1 MSFPSPTMDAWRAL
15 VEKELAGKSFE
26 KTLVH
31 RLAEGLAV
39 EPLYVQATTE
49 AVAARAAGA
58 GFLVCP
64 RSDDAGE
71 LADGADALWT
81 TKEELLAT
89 TDAPLVFDGLPAAA
103 LTKDRK
109 VLLGHDPLATG
120 SRDLGVLAATAKSVS
135 ARFPS
140 AVTATVSTLAYDD
153 AGADA
158 ADELAFA
165 LSTGAAYVGALLE
178 GGLAPDAAAKQISLR
193 IAVGRD
199 TFLELAKLRALRVCW
214 QKLLGAVGAT
224 HRPIVHAV
232 AATRTLA
239 GRDPW
244 VNMLR
249 VTTQVF
255 AAAVGGADLVTA
267 QSFDAALGIPSAHG
281 RRVAR
286 NTGLVLREESF
297 LGRIGDPGGGSY
309 YFESLTDALAREAWK
324 RFRAIEADGGIG
336 KMRTDGR
343 LAARLEATWH
353 ERLGR
358 IATRRLP
365 ILGVSEFANLT
376 ETLPEVSPRPA
387 PATDLPVHRDAEAF
401 EALRARADAT
411 HPEALLVTVG
421 PFAESRARVGFAASF
436 LSAGGIRSK
445 ESPDIGKAAIAVV
458 CGSDERYA
466 TDAVATVGAL
476 GKAGVGRIF
485 LAGRPGALEGDLKA
499 AGLDGAIYVGC
510 DVVATLSDLLGE
522 KA

>member
-1 MSFPSPTMDAWRAL
+1 MRFPSPSIDAWRAL
-15 VEKELAGKSFE
+15 VEKELAGRSFE

-31 RLAEGLAV
+31 RLAEGIRV
-39 EPLYVQATTE
+39 EPLYVEAAAEAT
-49 AVAARAAGA
+49 AARASGA

-64 RSDDAGE
+64 RSDDASE

-81 TKEELLAT
+81 TKPELLAV
-89 TDAPLVFDGLPAAA
+89 TDAPLVFDGLAVEA
-103 LTKDRK
+103 LSKDRK
-109 VLLGHDPLATG
+109 VLLGHDPFARGLA
-120 SRDLGVLAATAKSVS
+120 DLAALGATAKTVS
-135 ARFPS
+135 ERYPS
-140 AVTATVSTLAYDD
+140 AVTATVSTLPYDD

-165 LSTGAAYVGALLE
+165 LSTAAAYLGAFL
-178 GGLAPDAAAKQISLR
+178 GAGLTPEAAAKQISLR
-193 IAVGRD
+193 IAIGRD

-214 QKLLGAVGAT
+214 QKLVGAFDVDV
-224 HRPIVHAV
+224 RPMVHAV
-232 AATRTLA
+232 ASTRTLA

-267 QSFDAALGIPSAHG
+267 QSFDAALGVPSAHG

-297 LGRIGDPGGGSY
+297 LGRIGDAGGGSY

-324 RFRAIEADGGIG
+324 RFQAIEKDGGIG
-336 KMRTDGR
+336 KMRADGR

-353 ERLGR
+353 ERLSR
-358 IATRRLP
+358 IATRKLP

-376 ETLPEVSPRPA
+376 ETLPTSSALPA
-387 PATDLPVHRDAEAF
+387 AVTDLPVHRDSEAF

-411 HPEALLVTVG
+411 QPEALLVTIG
-421 PFAESRARVGFAASF
+421 PFAESRGRVGFAANF

-445 ESPDIGKAAIAVV
+445 EAPTIAKAAIAVV
-458 CGSDERYA
+458 CGTDERYA
-466 TDAVATVGAL
+466 TDAVATVRALKGA
-476 GKAGVGRIF
+476 GAGRVL
-485 LAGRPGALEGDLKA
+485 LAGRPGALEADLKA
-499 AGLDGAIYVGC
+499 AGLDGAIHVGC
-510 DVVATLSDLLGE
+510 DVVATLSDLLGD